1 MPIVNRTSI
10 FTADPDDDALSTV
23 TPNDLVINFASL
35 ITAGDLADGIF
46 VGADGVSVRNFGSIH
61 TSGLG
66 AAGVHVEANNV
77 RVDNFGSITTS
88 GNDTAFNT
96 SDGIIVIGDA
106 FRISNF
112 GDVHVTGDFA
122 SALVGVGEGSSIVN
136 AGHVTSSSIESIV
149 VGIIGDGAQVI
160 NRGQIEVAGSESS
173 ALLTRGEHA
182 SIINFGQVILTGGP
196 DDEGMTLNFGNS
208 EAHNHG
214 SIVVNGPQSFG
225 MLSRGAGQTLD
236 NDGSVTVHGDGCIGV
251 IATGGR
257 FSPVGTD
264 IQIINS
270 GQISIDGTASFGVGL
285 GLALPDIVD
294 LSASHGLIRNS
305 GSITT
310 QGDGDAAIVV
320 IGDSH
325 ALINSGTVTADGG
338 TAVTDL
344 LGAVRAAGT
353 LVSGDNVSIEN
364 ERTGSITSNH
374 AGSAAIELNVI
385 DRVDVDNA
393 QLSSVVDNWGLI
405 QGVDVAI
412 SGGDGQET
420 VINHGRIV
428 GDVQLGDGAD
438 EFVFGNGGTLAGNLF
453 LGGGDDL
460 VRVER
465 GSGTSVIED
474 FAAGPLSGD
483 LIDVSDF
490 FSTVAQLTAHSHSS
504 GNDLIIDLGPHD
516 QLILKNVSAL
526 DPGDFLLV

>member
-1 MPIVNRTSI
+1 MPIVNRKDK
-10 FTADPDDDALSTV
+10 FTTDPDDDALSTV
-23 TPNDLVINFASL
+23 TPNELVINFANL
-35 ITAGDLADGIF
+35 TTAGDLADGIF

-66 AAGVHVEANNV
+66 AEGIHVEANNV

-88 GNDTAFNT
+88 GNDTAFST
-96 SDGIIVIGDA
+96 SDGIIILGDA

-122 SALVGVGEGSSIVN
+122 SALVGVGEHSSILN
-136 AGHVTSSSIESIV
+136 AGHVISSSIGSIV
-149 VGIIGDGAQVI
+149 IGIIGDGAEVV
-160 NRGQIEVAGSESS
+160 NRGQIDVDSSDSS

-182 SIINFGQVILTGGP
+182 SIINFGQVTLSGGP
-196 DDEGMTLNFGNS
+196 DEEGMTLQFGNS

-214 SIVVNGPQSFG
+214 SIVVNAQQSFG
-225 MLSRGAGQTLD
+225 MLARGAGQTLD
-236 NDGSVTVHGDGCIGV
+236 NDGSVTVHGDACIGV

-257 FSPVGTD
+257 FSPDGTD
-264 IQIINS
+264 IHIINS
-270 GQISIDGTASFGVGL
+270 GQISIDGTASFGIGL

-305 GSITT
+305 GSVAT

-338 TAVTDL
+338 TAVSDL
-344 LGAVRAAGT
+344 LGAVRAVGT

-364 ERTGSITSNH
+364 ERTGAITSNH

-385 DRVDVDNA
+385 DRDGVDNA
-393 QLSSVVDNWGLI
+393 LLSSVVDNWGLI

-412 SGGDGQET
+412 SGGAGHET

-438 EFVFGNGGTLAGNLF
+438 TFVFGKGGTLDGNLF

-465 GSGTSVIED
+465 GSGTSFIAD
-474 FAAGPLSGD
+474 FVAGSASGD
-483 LIDVSDF
+483 TIDVSAF
-490 FSTVAQLTAHSHSS
+490 FST
-504 GNDLIIDLGPHD
+504 
-516 QLILKNVSAL
+516 
-526 DPGDFLLV
+526 